1 MNTLES
7 YLRHHAATQPD
18 AVAIILP
25 VASPSAPEE
34 AFSALTYSALW
45 QQVEERTSELR
56 QQGVKA
62 RQVVCVR
69 TEQNADFLVTY
80 FALHTLGAVAMPL
93 EHDLPDD
100 RFSDIA
106 RRYEAFT
113 PPPQVADILFTT
125 GTTGQPKGV
134 MLSHDA
140 IMADAE
146 NLIGAMGFEPPLVF
160 IICGPLNHI
169 GSLSKVWPVIRQ
181 GASLCILPGLKD
193 LNLFFK
199 AMDDESSKN
208 LRNLCN
214 QCDKVQSSKF
224 KVQSTSSK
232 VQSSKFK
239 VQSTSY
245 ATFLVPASVR
255 MLLQLAPRQLA
266 ECADRLSFIESGA
279 AALPHADMQK
289 LCRLLPHTRLYN
301 TYASTETGIICTYNY
316 NDGRCL
322 PQCLGR
328 PMLHARVAINDEGHI
343 VCSGRTLM
351 TGYAEAAIELSEEA
365 AKEPERIVTAD
376 LGHID
381 AEGMLHLTG
390 RTGDVINVGGF
401 KVAPTEVE
409 SAAMAHP
416 DVADCVCTAVASP
429 VTGQALRLLVVLREG
444 CTLNRRALALFLSQ
458 RLERHKVPLLYQQVE
473 HIERTF
479 NGKINRKYYYRG

>member
-7 YLRHHAATQPD
+7 YLRHHADTQPD
-18 AVAIILP
+18 AVAIIQP

-45 QQVEERTSELR
+45 QQVEERASELR

-134 MLSHDA
+134 MISHDA

-181 GASLCILPGLKD
+181 GATLCILPGLKD

-199 AMDDESSKN
+199 AMDNEDSKN

-214 QCDKVQSSKF
+214 PCDQVP
-224 KVQSTSSK
+224 
-232 VQSSKFK
+232 
-239 VQSTSY
+239 STSY

-289 LCRLLPHTRLYN
+289 LCQLLPHTRLYN

-376 LGHID
+376 LGSID
-381 AEGMLHLTG
+381 ADGMLHLTG

-479 NGKINRKYYYRG
+479 NGKINRKYYNRR